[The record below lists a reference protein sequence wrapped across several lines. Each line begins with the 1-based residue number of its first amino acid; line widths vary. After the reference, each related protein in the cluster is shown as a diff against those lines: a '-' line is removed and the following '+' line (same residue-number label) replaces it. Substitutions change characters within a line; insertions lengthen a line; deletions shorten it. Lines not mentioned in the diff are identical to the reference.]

1 MKKTGTLGSALG
13 LLPRLPSFRI
23 RDRIGD
29 WIFPPKGPE
38 SGPVQLTQRR
48 VYILPTGAGLMFAVT
63 LMLMLIGSINYNLAL
78 GYGLAFLLGGT
89 GIVSILHTWR
99 NLAHVRLRAGKSE
112 PTFLGDVA
120 RFRILVEN
128 PGQVPRVSLSIA
140 FADRLQ
146 ACFDVPAAGIAEV
159 EVALTA
165 SRRGLFRPG
174 RFRIYTTYPL
184 GLFHSWANVELELA
198 CLVYPR
204 PESGNVPLPQPVA
217 VSGDGSASGTG
228 DEEFSGLRNYHAGDP
243 PKRIAW
249 KATARGQGFFTKQ
262 FSGSSGAE
270 IWLDYAETPESL
282 GVEGR
287 LSRLARWVID
297 AHQGG
302 FRYGLRLPGTELPL
316 AAGETQRAL
325 ALETLALFN
334 ITSDERKQTP
344 RAA

>member
-1 MKKTGTLGSALG
+1 MKKTGSLGSALG
-13 LLPRLPSFRI
+13 LLPRWPSFGI

-38 SGPVQLTQRR
+38 SGAVQLTQRR
-48 VYILPTGAGLMFAVT
+48 VYILPTAAGLMFAAT
-63 LMLMLIGSINYNLAL
+63 LVLMLIGSINYNLAL
-78 GYGLAFLLGGT
+78 GYGLAFLLAGT

-128 PGQVPRVSLSIA
+128 PGQVSRVSLWIA
-140 FADRLQ
+140 FGDRLQ
-146 ACFDVPAAGIAEV
+146 TCFDVPAAGSTEV

-204 PESGNVPLPQPVA
+204 PEAGTVPLPQPVA
-217 VSGDGSASGTG
+217 ASGDGSASGTG
-228 DEEFSGLRNYHAGDP
+228 DEDFSGLRTYHAGDP

-270 IWLDYAETPESL
+270 IWLDYSDTPESL
-282 GVEGR
+282 GMEGR
-287 LSRLARWVID
+287 LSRLARWVVD
-297 AHQGG
+297 AHQAGY
-302 FRYGLRLPGTELPL
+302 RYGLRLPGAELPL

-334 ITSDERKQTP
+334 TASDERQQTA